1 VQRAR
6 FVTRVLKPAIWL
18 GALVP
23 AARLAWGAWTG
34 DLGDEPVET
43 IQRTTGLSTLVLLL
57 CTLAVTPLRRIS
69 GVAELIRVR
78 RLLGLFAFFYASL
91 HAFSYFVFDQALSAS
106 EIARDV
112 VKHPWV
118 TVGFTAFVLLVPLAV
133 TSTNGW
139 IRRLGGR
146 RWARLHRLIYP
157 VAVLGVLHFL
167 WLVKKDH
174 REPLLYGALLLT
186 LFALRL
192 LVRRPMVK
200 RSSRRVQA
208 PDLPAAR
215 AES

>member
-1 VQRAR
+1 MQRAR

>member
-174 REPLLYGALLLT
+174 REPLLYGAVLL
-186 LFALRL
+186 ALLGLRV
-192 LVRRPMVK
+192 LVRRPLVK